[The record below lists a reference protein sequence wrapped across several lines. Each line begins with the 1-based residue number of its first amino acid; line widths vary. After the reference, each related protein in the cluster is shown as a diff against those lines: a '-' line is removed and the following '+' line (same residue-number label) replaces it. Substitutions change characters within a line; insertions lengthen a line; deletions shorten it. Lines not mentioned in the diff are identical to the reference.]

1 VSSLKSLVSEVER
14 LRTSPGTDLE
24 LVSALNRLAGAE
36 YRNSPENA
44 RRHAEEALILARKL
58 NDDSSIASS
67 LHMYGTTCWVKG
79 DFEKALENYRS
90 ALIIWEKLGDKQGIA
105 GTSNNIG
112 NIYRDRGNYSEA
124 LDWYLQSLQIK
135 ISIGNRKGQAISF
148 LNIGNI
154 YRQQGLFEQ
163 AGENY
168 AEALSLYEE
177 FEDDLNIAKCYNNL
191 GLVQAQMGN
200 SQLALEEHRKALAIR
215 QEIEDSYGLSNS
227 YGNIGSILG
236 ELKQHTNAREYFTKA
251 LELKEKLLDS
261 RGISISCSN
270 IGSTFLKQKQYNM
283 ASEFFTRGLQVAAD
297 IGARD
302 LEAICMYQFSEL
314 FEARENYKQA
324 LDYLKK
330 YLKIKDNLFS
340 EDSREKIAVLSV
352 KFGTERKQMEADNF
366 RQKNVELRKIM
377 DQQKI
382 AEIELEERRSELE
395 KVVQE
400 RTAELMKVNRGLETE
415 ISERMTAEQALID
428 AENDLKAS
436 YDMLEKSFKGTICT
450 ISKIVEMRDPYYQG
464 HHLRTADLARS
475 IAVEM
480 KLSEEQIQAIYFAS
494 IVYGIGKIKIP
505 QEFLSRSG
513 KLSEIELKVVRTYPQ
528 NGYDILKNIE
538 FPWPIADIVLQ
549 HHEHI
554 DGSGYPFGLKG
565 NEIMQEA
572 QILCVAD
579 TVEAMS
585 SRRPYRPPFNLETT
599 VEQLKQRS
607 GVLYGSRS
615 VEACLAVIEQGR
627 FSPREDYAGTEQF
640 RADR

>member
-1 VSSLKSLVSEVER
+1 
-14 LRTSPGTDLE
+14 
-24 LVSALNRLAGAE
+24 
-36 YRNSPENA
+36 
-44 RRHAEEALILARKL
+44 
-58 NDDSSIASS
+58 
-67 LHMYGTTCWVKG
+67 
-79 DFEKALENYRS
+79 
-90 ALIIWEKLGDKQGIA
+90 
-105 GTSNNIG
+105 
-112 NIYRDRGNYSEA
+112 
-124 LDWYLQSLQIK
+124 
-135 ISIGNRKGQAISF
+135 
-148 LNIGNI
+148 
-154 YRQQGLFEQ
+154 
-163 AGENY
+163 
-168 AEALSLYEE
+168 
-177 FEDDLNIAKCYNNL
+177 
-191 GLVQAQMGN
+191 MGN

-215 QEIEDSYGLSNS
+215 QEIEDSYGVSNS

-236 ELKQHTNAREYFTKA
+236 ELKQHTKAREYFTKA
-251 LELKEKLLDS
+251 LELKEKLLDN

-270 IGSTFLKQKQYNM
+270 IGATFLKQKQYNM
-283 ASEFFTRGLQVAAD
+283 ASEFFTRGLQVATG

-324 LDYLKK
+324 LDYMKK
-330 YLKIKDNLFS
+330 YQKIKDELFS
-340 EDSREKIAVLSV
+340 TDSSEKIAVLSV

-366 RQKNVELRKIM
+366 RHKNVELRKLM
-377 DQQKI
+377 DQQKK
-382 AEIELEERRSELE
+382 AEMELEERRNELE
-395 KVVQE
+395 EVVRK
-400 RTAELMKVNRGLETE
+400 RTAELTKVNQGLETE
-415 ISERMTAEQALID
+415 ISERMMAEQALID
-428 AENDLKAS
+428 AENNLQAS
-436 YDMLEKSFKGTICT
+436 YNMLEKSFKGTIST

-480 KLSEEQIQAIYFAS
+480 KLSEKQIQAIYFAS
-494 IVYGIGKIKIP
+494 IVYGIGKVKVP

-528 NGYDILKNIE
+528 YGYDILKTIE

-549 HHEHI
+549 HHEYI

-607 GVLYGSRS
+607 GVLYDSRS
-615 VEACLAVIEQGR
+615 VDACLAVIGQGQFR
-627 FSPREDYAGTEQF
+627 PREDSISTNQPKTG
-640 RADR
+640 R